1 MGFLPRITGGKIR
14 HARKVKDLS
23 FDSAGS
29 SGVWGNGMSMTNRKR
44 LMGWGRT
51 KCRAKVGDEKARK
64 LRHHGP
70 GGEGTHNG
78 VC

>member
-1 MGFLPRITGGKIR
+1 
-14 HARKVKDLS
+14 
-23 FDSAGS
+23 
-29 SGVWGNGMSMTNRKR
+29 MSMTNRKR

-51 KCRAKVGDEKARK
+51 KCWAKVGDEKARK
-64 LRHHGP
+64 LRHRGP